1 MTFLFL
7 LLILTSIYFC
17 SVIFSRQ
24 VHSNSW
30 TTYYMSSY
38 TSKSLDVDEFM
49 FENPDFL
56 FIAGAGNSGS
66 EGFNSVT
73 SPAVS
78 KSALTVGASS
88 VDHNDVVGFSSL
100 GSAYDSAFKPNIVTP
115 GRYLMSAGVR
125 NVNETTSCNVQDSS
139 GTSMATPIAAGASIL
154 IRHYMENRSFYG
166 TYCNE
171 QYRSCPIVVPSASD
185 PSEGTFISG
194 ALLKALITSSAQNMH
209 KYESCE
215 GCAIPETNFSS
226 PPDNIQGWG
235 QVQLNHVLPIPDL
248 YDFDLY
254 VADYE
259 TLSSL
264 TRRAYFVQV
273 ASSGVPLRATIAWTD
288 PPNILWAVKNL
299 LNDLDIMVI
308 APSGAVSYGNNIPG
322 DEFNTVERV
331 VIETPEVG
339 EYIVYVTAKVLALGE
354 NQAYGIV
361 ITCDGSVDEPRTST
375 AEITVADLVRSA
387 ADEACPPSTQLIR
400 FQLEDWNEGKA
411 WENMTLAIV
420 SNTEGGGSQY
430 ECTFPSNTD
439 NSLAVFTRMHQC
451 ATCLPTDVGY
461 TASLV
466 VEGGGSG
473 DVPLV
478 ARAVSPQCNVYL
490 SSYQTSGQ
498 LMLSGSDA
506 CNACPTGSSQVMV
519 GMYANVTDDDESQY
533 SW

>member
-1 MTFLFL
+1 M
-7 LLILTSIYFC
+7 
-17 SVIFSRQ
+17 
-24 VHSNSW
+24 HSNSW

-88 VDHNDVVGFSSL
+88 VDHNDVVSFSSL
-100 GSAYDSAFKPNIVTP
+100 GSAYDTAIKPNIVTP
-115 GRYLMSAGVR
+115 GRYLMSAGVH
-125 NVNETTSCNVQDSS
+125 NVNETDSCNVQDSS
-139 GTSMATPIAAGASIL
+139 GTSMATPIAAGAALL
-154 IRHYMENRSFYG
+154 IRHYMENASFYG
-166 TYCNE
+166 TFCND
-171 QYRSCPIVVPSASD
+171 QYRSCPIVVPSAED
-185 PSEGTFISG
+185 PEEGTFISG
-194 ALLKALITSSAQNMH
+194 ALLKALITHSAQNMH
-209 KYESCE
+209 KYESCTE
-215 GCAIPETNFSS
+215 CAIPETNFTT

-235 QVQLNHVLPIPDL
+235 QVQLNHVLPIPGT

-264 TRRAYFVQV
+264 TRRVYFVQV
-273 ASSGVPLRATIAWTD
+273 TSNVMPLRTTIAWTD

-308 APSGAVSYGNNIPG
+308 SPSGAVSYGNNIPG

-339 EYIVYVTAKVLALGE
+339 EVLAVGE
-354 NQAYGIV
+354 SQAFGVV
-361 ITCDGSVDEPRTST
+361 ITCDGSVDEARTST
-375 AEITVADLVRSA
+375 AEITLADVVKS
-387 ADEACPPSTQLIR
+387 ADETACPPSTQLIR
-400 FQLEDWNEGKA
+400 FQLEDWEEGDA
-411 WENMTLAIV
+411 WENMTLSIV
-420 SNTEGGGSQY
+420 GDEEGAAEY
-430 ECTFPSNTD
+430 VCTFPSNVD

-451 ATCLPTDVGY
+451 TTCLPTEAEY

-466 VEGGGSG
+466 VEGSGS
-473 DVPLV
+473 VPV
-478 ARAVSPQCNVYL
+478 VTRAVSPQCNVYL
-490 SSYQTSGQ
+490 SSYQSSGQ
-498 LMLSGSDA
+498 LVLDGNDA
-506 CNACPTGSSQVMV
+506 CNACPSGSSLVLV
-519 GMYANVTDDDESQY
+519 GMYANVTDDDEAQY